1 MAWKFIF
8 HAVDYPDSD
17 IRNEKEAGNIRFSE
31 GKQFEGFFFFFWR
44 SPVARYCTDRAD
56 GPSKLANQQLQRE
69 HHDHGWFSRITPVL
83 QLLIRVCS
91 VGKDVQGPTVQSRV
105 RANRLWSNI

>member
-31 GKQFEGFFFFFWR
+31 GKQFEGFFFF
-44 SPVARYCTDRAD
+44 
-56 GPSKLANQQLQRE
+56 LAFAGCSLL
-69 HHDHGWFSRITPVL
+69 HGSSRWPEQV
-83 QLLIRVCS
+83 S
-91 VGKDVQGPTVQSRV
+91 
-105 RANRLWSNI
+105 

>member
-31 GKQFEGFFFFFWR
+31 GKQFEGVFFFFGVR
-44 SPVARYCTDRAD
+44 RLLVIARIEQMARA
-56 GPSKLANQQLQRE
+56 S
-69 HHDHGWFSRITPVL
+69 
-83 QLLIRVCS
+83 
-91 VGKDVQGPTVQSRV
+91 
-105 RANRLWSNI
+105 